1 MTRVKCANCAM
12 VYDRAD
18 DKAPSWFGQ
27 SGPVVC
33 PKCQSNAAD
42 PVQTPRSEAAQPSGP
57 KLLLDAVGQR
67 DTLTG

>member
-1 MTRVKCANCAM
+1 MTRVKCANCSF

-18 DKAPSWFGQ
+18 AKAPTWLGQ

-42 PVQTPRSEAAQPSGP
+42 PVNTPRSEASTPTGP
-57 KLLLDAVGQR
+57 KLLLDAIHGR
-67 DTLTG
+67 DNLTG